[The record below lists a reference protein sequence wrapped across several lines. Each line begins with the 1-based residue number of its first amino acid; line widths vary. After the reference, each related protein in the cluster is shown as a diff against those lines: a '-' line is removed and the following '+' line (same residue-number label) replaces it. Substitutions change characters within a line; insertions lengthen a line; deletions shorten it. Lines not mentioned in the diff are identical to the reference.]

1 MELIQLWHIILR
13 RKLVIILSSVFV
25 LAATVMICLTVTPV
39 YETVARI
46 KIKRGEESQVVM
58 SNAPPGFGA
67 LDYIAPTAAVTQAEV
82 VKSSAV
88 VEPVIHELNLIERWT
103 IVDTIVSFIPFLEGK
118 EKTYVRVDDFVD
130 ASIVWAFLQR
140 RNLIVEPITDSD
152 IIEIYAY
159 SDNLE
164 EAKNIANEVMASYI
178 RFNEALKA
186 KEGGTG
192 SQSIERQL
200 QRAQEELENANQ
212 ALQNFQEKEASLNF
226 DDQSKAVVDELQRLE
241 KELFEL
247 RRDLRAN
254 EASRKA
260 LEEELKRQPE
270 FKVTSKGTRANPLVD
285 SVKEDLA
292 ELKSKL
298 SALSVELTPDHV
310 DVQSL
315 KSQIKTLESMLAEEP
330 QQIFGSEESTLN
342 RFKDELI
349 KRYADKIIE
358 YQELKV
364 RDRALLDDIKTYKAL
379 LSSLATK
386 KRQLKNLEL
395 AVDVAEKKYTRL
407 SDDLNSAQLATSSEV
422 ANVTV
427 ITPAP
432 IPNEDDPYY
441 PDFAL
446 YLFIA
451 LFLGPFVGL
460 GLAFLVDYVDDS
472 LKSQDEIEELLKLP
486 ILASFP
492 RMNKRHISSMK
503 SLGFRAPFTKPLLE
517 LRLNLREKF
526 SDRDEKQVM
535 AIVSAGPGEGKST
548 ILSGLAYVVAQ
559 NGKRVILLDLNFYD
573 PVLHRL
579 FELPPSPG
587 IGEVLLEQVTVEKAI
602 YSTDH
607 SNLAVIPCGE
617 AAEKVVGAI
626 DSPRMSALIK
636 SLRGTYDVVLIDTPA
651 IALGPVA
658 YILASHADGVIF
670 VAVPTKTSKPVAK
683 EARDRLERGGV
694 KLLGVVLNR
703 VIAK

>member
-1 MELIQLWHIILR
+1 MELIHLWHIILR
-13 RKLVIILSSVFV
+13 RKLVLILSSVLV
-25 LAATVMICLTVTPV
+25 LAATVIICLTVTPV

-46 KIKRGEESQVVM
+46 KIKRVEESQVVM
-58 SNAPPGFGA
+58 SNAPPGFGS

-88 VEPVIHELNLIERWT
+88 VEPVIHELNLKERRT
-103 IVDTIVSFIPFLEGK
+103 IIDTVVSFIPFLENK
-118 EKTYVRVDDFVD
+118 EKTYVRVDDFID
-130 ASIVWAFLQR
+130 ASIVWAFLQK

-159 SDNLE
+159 SDILE

-178 RFNEALKA
+178 RFNETLKA
-186 KEGGTG
+186 KEGSTG
-192 SQSIERQL
+192 SQSIEKQL
-200 QRAQEELENANQ
+200 QRAQKELENASQ
-212 ALQNFQEKEASLNF
+212 ALQNFQEKEASLNL
-226 DDQSKAVVDELQRLE
+226 DDQSKAVVDELQTLE

-247 RRDLRAN
+247 RRDLKAN

-270 FKVTSKGTRANPLVD
+270 FKVTSKGTRANPLID

-298 SALSVELTPDHV
+298 SGLSVDLTPDHV

-315 KSQIKTLESMLAEEP
+315 KSQIKILESMLAEEP

-364 RDRALLDDIKTYKAL
+364 RDRALLDDIKAYKAL

-386 KRQLKNLEL
+386 KRRLNNLEL
-395 AVDVAEKKYTRL
+395 AVEVAEKKYTRL

-432 IPNEDDPYY
+432 IPNKDDPYY

-472 LKSQDEIEELLKLP
+472 LKSQDEIEEHLKLP

-526 SDRDEKQVM
+526 SARDEKQVM
-535 AIVSAGPGEGKST
+535 AIVSAGAGDGKST
-548 ILSGLAYVVAQ
+548 IISGLACFVAQ

-602 YSTDH
+602 YSTDD

-617 AAEKVVGAI
+617 AAEEVVGSI
-626 DSPRMSALIK
+626 DSPRLSALIK

-651 IALGPVA
+651 IAWGPVA
-658 YILASHADGVIF
+658 YILASYADGVIF
-670 VAVPTKTSKPVAK
+670 VAVPTKTSKRVSK

-703 VIAK
+703 AAAK